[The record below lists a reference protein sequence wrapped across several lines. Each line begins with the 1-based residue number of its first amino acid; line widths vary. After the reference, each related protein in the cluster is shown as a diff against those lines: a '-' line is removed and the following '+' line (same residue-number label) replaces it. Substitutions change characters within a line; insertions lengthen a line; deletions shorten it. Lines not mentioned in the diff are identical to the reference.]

1 MKKLITF
8 FAVILIAEFS
18 WGQVPETMSYQAVV
32 RDNSGAL
39 MTNHNVGMQLSILQG
54 AFDGTAV
61 YVERQFPTTNENGL
75 ITIEIGSDAATV
87 ISGAFADIDWPGG
100 PFFIKTEVDVNGGSN
115 YTIESTSQ
123 LLSVPYAF
131 HANTADNLTY
141 EITESDP
148 VYTESAAANITSDD
162 VTKLGN
168 LSGVNTGDQDLSGF
182 VTEETDPSFNS
193 SAAAEISEDDIE
205 NWNKKSISLNVFGA
219 YLKNE
224 AWFDAGYGITS
235 GIFMPKESS
244 SSFAFNFTLPKD
256 YTSGSTIYL
265 RIIGG
270 ASTTGNVCLR
280 PNFISITRPGYG
292 YIQGMYA
299 SSGLEI
305 DDTFNFTVASEPV
318 EVMGSIT
325 SPVLRVALQ
334 AGDVISFGFYRRIT
348 DNTDTNH
355 GTFVVHGIEVLY

>member
-18 WGQVPETMSYQAVV
+18 WGQVPETMSYQAVI
-32 RDNSGAL
+32 RDNSGAI
-39 MTNHNVGMQLSILQG
+39 MTNHNVGIQLSILQG

-87 ISGAFADIDWPGG
+87 VSGTFADIDWPGG

-148 VYTESAAANITSDD
+148 VYTESPAANITSDD
-162 VTKLGN
+162 VTNLEN

-182 VTEETDPSFNS
+182 VTEETDPVFNS

-205 NWNKKSISLNVFGA
+205 NWNKKSISLNIFSA
-219 YLKNE
+219 YLKND
-224 AWFDAGYGITS
+224 AWLNAGYGITS
-235 GIFMPKESS
+235 GIYMPKHNS

-292 YIQGMYA
+292 YIQGTGA
-299 SSGLEI
+299 STGLEI
-305 DDTFNFTVASEPV
+305 ESTINFPTASEPV
-318 EVMGSIT
+318 EVMGYIT

-334 AGDVISFGFYRRIT
+334 AGDVISFGFYRRVT
-348 DNTDTNH
+348 DITDTNS